1 MAGRIA
7 VAVIRKP
14 HGVRGEASVELW
26 TDSVERLQELTD
38 VELVSPDEKTTRP
51 ARIESVRPHVDRALV
66 KFEGLASPEEL
77 REVQNWTIEIPEED
91 ARELEDDEYFLHDL
105 VGMTLVDE
113 KGKMRGT
120 VTEAHEGG
128 GGVLLS
134 VKGPGGT
141 FDVPFA
147 SEICTSIDLEAKRI
161 VVNLPEGLDDLDHAE
176 D

>member
-7 VAVIRKP
+7 VGVIRKP
-14 HGVRGEASVELW
+14 HGIRGEASVELW

-38 VELVSPDEKTTRP
+38 VELVSPDETSTRP
-51 ARIESVRPHVDRALV
+51 ARIEAVRGHLDRALV
-66 KFEGLASPEEL
+66 KFEGLGSPEEL
-77 REVQNWTIEIPEED
+77 RDIQNWTIEIPEED
-91 ARELEDDEYFLHDL
+91 ARQLEEDEYFLHDL
-105 VGMTLVDE
+105 AGLTVVDGEGKTL
-113 KGKMRGT
+113 GT
-120 VTEAHEGG
+120 VKEAQEGG

-134 VKGPGGT
+134 VEGPGGT

-161 VVNLPEGLDDLDHAE
+161 TVNLPKGLDELDHVE